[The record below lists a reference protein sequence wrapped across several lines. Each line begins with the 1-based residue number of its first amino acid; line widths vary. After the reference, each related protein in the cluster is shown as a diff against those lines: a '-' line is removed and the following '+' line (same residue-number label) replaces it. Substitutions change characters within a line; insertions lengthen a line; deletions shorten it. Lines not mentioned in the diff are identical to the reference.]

1 MLEKLHE
8 KEYILLFLCVTI
20 LINPLTLVT
29 IKTIKVVSFDKVL
42 HTIRNTTKRVSI
54 WCTDYNA

>member
-42 HTIRNTTKRVSI
+42 HTIRNTIKRVSI